1 MNLQYEVL
9 SPREFRHVKKA
20 YVFARDAHEGQLRR
34 YSEGEYINHPVAVA
48 TMVFRRT
55 KDVASTRAA
64 LLHDVVEDTD
74 TTIEDIRAA
83 FGDEVARLVDGLTDV
98 SKPEDGNRAQR
109 KKIDL
114 DHLAKGCAKIH
125 TIKLA
130 DLINNSE
137 SIMRHDPDFS
147 KVFFIEMANLLEVL
161 VLGDLE
167 LRKIAENIVSI
178 YESGK

>member
-1 MNLQYEVL
+1 
-9 SPREFRHVKKA
+9 
-20 YVFARDAHEGQLRR
+20 
-34 YSEGEYINHPVAVA
+34 
-48 TMVFRRT
+48 
-55 KDVASTRAA
+55 
-64 LLHDVVEDTD
+64 
-74 TTIEDIRAA
+74 
-83 FGDEVARLVDGLTDV
+83 
-98 SKPEDGNRAQR
+98 
-109 KKIDL
+109 
-114 DHLAKGCAKIH
+114 LAKGCAKIH